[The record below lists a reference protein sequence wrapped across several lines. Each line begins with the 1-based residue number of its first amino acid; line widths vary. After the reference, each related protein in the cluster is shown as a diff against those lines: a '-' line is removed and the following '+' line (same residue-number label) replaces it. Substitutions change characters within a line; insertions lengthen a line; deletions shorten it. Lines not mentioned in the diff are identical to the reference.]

1 MLVLFDIDGT
11 LLREGATPVG
21 GAMSAALRELH
32 GVRTSE
38 IRTRIETSGRT
49 HGEIARAILLHAG
62 VPGERIDALAG
73 AVCDLTCQAWAQDVP
88 EDLSGSVLPGV
99 GELLHWLGGLPEL
112 RLALLTGNYEAIAWL
127 KLERAGIADW
137 FERGQGAFGSDADDR
152 DALPAIA
159 RRRAGTSRAP
169 YPREQTI
176 VIGDTPKDIACA
188 RADRVRSVAVAS
200 GSFGV
205 EALADG
211 DVVVRDAAALRVA
224 LQELLSRP
232 AG

>member
-1 MLVLFDIDGT
+1 
-11 LLREGATPVG
+11 
-21 GAMSAALRELH
+21 MSAALRELH
-32 GVRTSE
+32 GVQTSE

-49 HGEIARAILLHAG
+49 HGEIARAILLDAG

-73 AVCDLTCQAWAQDVP
+73 AVCDLTCQAWARDLP

-99 GELLHWLGGLPEL
+99 GELLHWLGGLPEV
-112 RLALLTGNYEAIAWL
+112 RLAQLTGNYEAIAWL
-127 KLERAGIADW
+127 KLERAGIAEW

-159 RRRAGTSRAP
+159 RRRAGTSRVP

-176 VIGDTPKDIACA
+176 VVGDTPKDIACA
-188 RADRVRSVAVAS
+188 RADRVRCVAVAS

-211 DVVVRDAAALRVA
+211 DVVVRDAAALRAA
-224 LQELLSRP
+224 LEELVSRP

>member
-32 GVRTSE
+32 GVQTSE

-49 HGEIARAILLHAG
+49 HGEIARAILLDAG

-73 AVCDLTCQAWAQDVP
+73 AVCDLTCQAWARDLP

-99 GELLHWLGGLPEL
+99 GELLHWLGGLPEV
-112 RLALLTGNYEAIAWL
+112 RLAQLTGNYEAIAWL
-127 KLERAGIADW
+127 KLERAGIAEW

-159 RRRAGTSRAP
+159 RRRAGTSRVP

-176 VIGDTPKDIACA
+176 VVGDTPKDIACA
-188 RADRVRSVAVAS
+188 RADRVRCVAVAS

-211 DVVVRDAAALRVA
+211 DVVVRDAAALRAA
-224 LQELLSRP
+224 LEELVSRP

>member
-11 LLREGATPVG
+11 LLREVATPVG
-21 GAMSAALRELH
+21 GAMSAALRGLH
-32 GVRTSE
+32 GVQTSE

-49 HGEIARAILLHAG
+49 HGEIARAILLDAG
-62 VPGERIDALAG
+62 VPGERIDTLAG
-73 AVCDLTCQAWAQDVP
+73 AVCDFTCQAWAQDLP

-99 GELLHWLGGLPEL
+99 GELLRWLGGLPEV
-112 RLALLTGNYEAIAWL
+112 RLAQLTGNYEAIAWL

-159 RRRAGTSRAP
+159 RRRAGTSRVP

-176 VIGDTPKDIACA
+176 VVGDTPKDIACA
-188 RADRVRSVAVAS
+188 RADRVRCVAVAS

-211 DVVVRDAAALRVA
+211 DVVVRDAAALRAA
-224 LQELLSRP
+224 LEELLSRP